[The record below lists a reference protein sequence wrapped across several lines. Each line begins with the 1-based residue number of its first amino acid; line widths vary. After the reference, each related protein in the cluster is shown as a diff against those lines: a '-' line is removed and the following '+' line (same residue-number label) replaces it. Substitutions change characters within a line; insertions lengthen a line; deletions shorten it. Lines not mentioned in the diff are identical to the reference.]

1 MLFSHKPS
9 HMRRSA
15 NFILS
20 GCDHVIVNISCTEVT
35 LYHLIDV
42 NLLIHIIN
50 LNTEIVLY
58 FLNPYQD

>member
-1 MLFSHKPS
+1 MK
-9 HMRRSA
+9 RSA